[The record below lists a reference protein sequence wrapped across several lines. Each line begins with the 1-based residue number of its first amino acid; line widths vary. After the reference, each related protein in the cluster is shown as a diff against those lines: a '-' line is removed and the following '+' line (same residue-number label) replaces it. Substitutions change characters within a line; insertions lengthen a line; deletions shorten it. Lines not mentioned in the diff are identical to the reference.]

1 MSNISY
7 QISHSSLKLGEP
19 LLQGF
24 PLALRGTPDEK
35 YCYVRLYSDSVRH
48 KTTVKCQ
55 NLNAISKKIQSN
67 VRKRILLLIRRK
79 EKSIFEFQNLNFAYF
94 PF

>member
-1 MSNISY
+1 MSNFSY
-7 QISHSSLKLGEP
+7 QISHSTLNLGKP
-19 LLQGF
+19 VLQGF
-24 PLALRGTPDEK
+24 PLALRGTTDEK
-35 YCYVRLYSDSVRH
+35 HCSVRLYSDSVRH

-55 NLNAISKKIQSN
+55 YLNAISKN
-67 VRKRILLLIRRK
+67 FRVMLEKRILLLIRRK